1 MLLNSTKAIVY
12 PQPRLSLLFISS
24 RPNLDP
30 LQNFL
35 RTVPGLAL
43 TSSENLPQNLNDFA
57 TIAVDLATPL
67 ADAEQERL
75 AAFVQHG
82 GGCLGFVDEETQA
95 IPTLFGVRRTS
106 CAPRGDLRVL
116 FEQPDHPISARLPDA
131 FYVSSVHQP
140 LESTRDEVKTLLY
153 ADWRYTHSSV
163 FTLMQHGAGLAACTT
178 LDDYANNLFS
188 RVLFRALSWLSG
200 ELYQRDF
207 TLDDST
213 TLGVGLLGY
222 SPAVGQLHGEGASGT
237 PGLALRAAC
246 DLNPARRREA
256 QRQFAQVQIH
266 ESAEAL
272 AADDHVDLVIVT
284 TPPSTHAKLAVQML
298 TAGKHVIVEKPM
310 ALTRAEVD
318 TMLAAA
324 ERAGRHVS
332 CHQNRRWDVDYR
344 AIKRAVDAGQIGELF
359 HVETFVGSFD
369 HPCGYWHSHDAISGG
384 TTFDW
389 GAHYLDWL
397 LTLLPET
404 VTQVTG
410 TRHKRVWHDVTNADQ
425 ERIGLRFAG
434 GQEMEFIHSDIAAA
448 RKPKWYLLGTRGAI
462 VGHWRE
468 VTSYAVDPLHY
479 FDAHEIPTTE
489 MPPQLTLH
497 QRVSHSHPASD
508 GQIVQQSLPLPAPER
523 YAFHRNLADHLLL
536 GEPLEAPARDSARV
550 VAVLEVAARSAEND
564 GWPERVAI

>member
-1 MLLNSTKAIVY
+1 MYYQPTLPLLIVSD
-12 PQPRLSLLFISS
+12 QPAFEPLLTFFHTI
-24 RPNLDP
+24 
-30 LQNFL
+30 
-35 RTVPGLAL
+35 PGLTLA
-43 TSSENLPQNLNDFA
+43 SSDSLPQHLGDFA
-57 TIAVDLATPL
+57 AVAIDLTMPPT
-67 ADAEQERL
+67 DVEQERL
-75 AAFVQHG
+75 AAFVHNG

-95 IPTLFGVRRTS
+95 IPNLFGVRRTS

-116 FEQPDHPISARLPDA
+116 FQQPDHPIAARLPDA
-131 FYVSSVHQP
+131 FYANSPHQP
-140 LESTRDEVKTLLY
+140 LETTRDDVKTLLY
-153 ADWRYTHSSV
+153 ADWRYSHSPV
-163 FTLMQHGAGLAACTT
+163 LTLAPYGAGSVACIT
-178 LDDYANNLFS
+178 LSDYANNFLS
-188 RVLFRALSWLSG
+188 RILFRTLRWVGG
-200 ELYQRDF
+200 ELYRQGF
-207 TLDDST
+207 LLDSA

-222 SPAVGQLHGEGASGT
+222 SPAVGQLHGQGSDDTA
-237 PGLALRAAC
+237 GLVLRAAC
-246 DLNPARRREA
+246 DLNPARQREA
-256 QRQFAQVQIH
+256 RQHFPHVQIH
-266 ESAEAL
+266 ESADEL
-272 AADDHVDLVIVT
+272 AADDNVDLVIVT
-284 TPPSTHAKLAVQML
+284 TPPSTHAKLAIQML
-298 TAGKHVIVEKPM
+298 AAGKHVIVEKPM
-310 ALTRAEVD
+310 ALTQAEVD
-318 TMLAAA
+318 AMLAAA

-344 AIKRAVDAGQIGELF
+344 AIKHAVDAGQIGELF
-359 HVETFVGSFD
+359 HAETFVGGFD

-434 GQEMEFIHSDIAAA
+434 GQEMEFTHSDIAAA

-462 VGHWRE
+462 VGQWRD

-479 FDAHEIPTTE
+479 FDAHEIPATE
-489 MPPQLTLH
+489 MSPELTLH
-497 QRVSHSHPASD
+497 QRISNSQPASD

-536 GEPLEAPARDSARV
+536 GEPLEVTARDSARV
-550 VAVLEVAARSAEND
+550 VAVLEAAARSAEND